1 MSRTP
6 ARYTQADL
14 ARAIRAMKQAFGTA
28 SVIFETDGRVIITAD
43 GPSVSAPKPIEK
55 ESILVDFGPWI
66 PEPIRQLSDADV
78 KQHLARFP
86 QRSREWI
93 ASIPKQPFH
102 GREIDT
108 LEQLARQGVGVP
120 VRLEALRGCGPETAQ
135 KLSIRGYVDLAYQK
149 DAPDQIKTLTLNGTG
164 AKAMKPPGSSRP
176 KWVP

>member
-14 ARAIRAMKQAFGTA
+14 ARAIRAMRQTFGTA
-28 SVIFETDGRVIITAD
+28 SVIFETDGRVMITAD
-43 GPSVSAPKPIEK
+43 GPSVSAPKPIAK

-93 ASIPKQPFH
+93 ASIPNQPFH

-108 LEQLARQGVGVP
+108 LEQLARQAA
-120 VRLEALRGCGPETAQ
+120 R
-135 KLSIRGYVDLAYQK
+135 
-149 DAPDQIKTLTLNGTG
+149 
-164 AKAMKPPGSSRP
+164 
-176 KWVP
+176 